1 MLIPNRY
8 STQPIYFETED
19 FPATPF
25 TPATPFIY
33 SSLESHFYFFYALGP
48 TGASLCLSVLTLCF
62 FFIRHFLFNFNA
74 GPYLIPIKI
83 SAT

>member
-33 SSLESHFYFFYALGP
+33 SSHESHFYIFYALGP
-48 TGASLCLSVLTLCF
+48 TGASE
-62 FFIRHFLFNFNA
+62 NFNCLQNMM
-74 GPYLIPIKI
+74 YYR
-83 SAT
+83 